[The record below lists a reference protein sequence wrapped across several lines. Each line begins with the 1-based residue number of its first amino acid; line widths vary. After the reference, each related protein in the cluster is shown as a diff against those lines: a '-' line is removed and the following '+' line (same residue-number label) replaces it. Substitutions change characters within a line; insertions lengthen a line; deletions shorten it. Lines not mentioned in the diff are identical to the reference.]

1 MIQLKIMRFR
11 TSVILSVLVL
21 TVIMMSA
28 FMPPPEKKGEGLKV
42 LPKNISHEDLHK
54 VMEGLNVALGVKC
67 NFCHAARKD
76 DPTKLDFDSDAK
88 PEKDEARDMMRMTM
102 KINKKYFH
110 IKGNYDA
117 KAVLAV
123 NCVTCHNGKGHP
135 DN

>member
-1 MIQLKIMRFR
+1 MRLR

-28 FMPPPEKKGEGLKV
+28 FMPPPEKKGGNLKI

-54 VMEGLNVALGVKC
+54 VMEGFNVALGVKC
-67 NFCHAARKD
+67 NFCHAAKKD
-76 DPTKLDFDSDAK
+76 DPTRLDFDSDEK
-88 PEKDEARDMMRMTM
+88 PEKEMARNMMKMTSR
-102 KINKKYFH
+102 INKKYFH
-110 IKGNYDA
+110 VNVPYDA

-123 NCVTCHNGKGHP
+123 NCVTCHNGKAHP